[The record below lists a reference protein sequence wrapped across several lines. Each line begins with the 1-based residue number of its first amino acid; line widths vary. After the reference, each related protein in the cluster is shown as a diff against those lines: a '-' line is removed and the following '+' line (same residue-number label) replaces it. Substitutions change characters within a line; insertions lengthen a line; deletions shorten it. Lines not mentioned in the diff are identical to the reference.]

1 MTVLRACTHTHT
13 PLIPDPDVLTKDLL
27 TPLHIAA
34 RHPPQG
40 SGAVTETDGANY
52 AKSISRQVI
61 QMLIQSDE
69 EGVRD
74 SLIGKSHWRGI
85 ATPLH
90 MACSRANVP
99 AVQEL
104 LKHIQG
110 MFPLV
115 S

>member
-1 MTVLRACTHTHT
+1 MHAHIHLA
-13 PLIPDPDVLTKDLL
+13 DPDVLTKDFL

-34 RHPPQG
+34 RYLPQG
-40 SGAVTETDGANY
+40 SGAVTEMESANY
-52 AKSISRQVI
+52 AKCISRQVI

-115 S
+115 P